1 METEQ
6 TIWWDHIE
14 RGLPFISRSWRGYNS
29 PRCSWGLTKTWLDG
43 ILYTLPHW
51 PASKHSKKNK
61 TKHSVT
67 GNWGFRKNNDQ
78 RSLSWWLLLN
88 DFVQMQQ
95 SVDRWTTFI
104 HQLLTQ
110 RVSLCSAVSTLH
122 SHSTYGEISS
132 WHRRR
137 SNAHDIRDW
146 YNITFCCSRLRP
158 PSSSIFFPILNLKR
172 LKALLIN
179 RCKSS
184 LWKKKTELSL
194 TLSTFLSEMKIINNL
209 ALGSQ
214 RAVHWHRLHEQR
226 QRKLK
231 CTFHYY
237 NNLHDQTLSSE
248 HAIGHHD
255 IWKKSLV
262 TSKVPISQMWWG
274 AGIPQWG

>member
-1 METEQ
+1 MVYCT
-6 TIWWDHIE
+6 
-14 RGLPFISRSWRGYNS
+14 YY
-29 PRCSWGLTKTWLDG
+29 LTDQQVNTV
-43 ILYTLPHW
+43 
-51 PASKHSKKNK
+51 KKNK

-95 SVDRWTTFI
+95 SVDRRTTFI

-137 SNAHDIRDW
+137 SNAHDIRDL

-184 LWKKKTELSL
+184 LWKKNWIIFNFVDFFVRNEDYKQFGIGLTKSGTLAPPSWTKTTQTKMYFSL
-194 TLSTFLSEMKIINNL
+194 LQQLTWSNFKQWTRDWSSWHMEKIFGYQQ
-209 ALGSQ
+209 GSHQ
-214 RAVHWHRLHEQR
+214 SNVVGGG
-226 QRKLK
+226 
-231 CTFHYY
+231 
-237 NNLHDQTLSSE
+237 NSPV
-248 HAIGHHD
+248 G
-255 IWKKSLV
+255 LV
-262 TSKVPISQMWWG
+262 SG
-274 AGIPQWG
+274 